1 MPALNSGSISV
12 GARFRQL
19 LAYRELVANLTARDL
34 KLRYKRS
41 VLGVAWSFLNPI
53 LMMAIYTIVFSLLLR
68 AVKAEN
74 YWALVLSG
82 VLTWTFFS
90 NSLVSASAAFVRN
103 PNLITKVAF
112 PLEALPISAVL
123 AQFVNFLITLGL
135 LLVILVGGGIH
146 LGPSLLL
153 LPVVVVSQLAF
164 TLGLAILLA
173 SVTVHL
179 RDLEHLVGIGLTAL
193 FYVSPVLYPLDAAAL
208 PASAARFLPWLRLNP
223 VAWYLDNYHSILYY
237 GTWPDPT
244 MLGLSV
250 TAGIVVLGGSYLVF
264 NRLRPRLPESI

>member
-1 MPALNSGSISV
+1 MSIS
-12 GARFRQL
+12 ARFREL
-19 LAYRELVANLTARDL
+19 LAYRELVVNLTARDL

-41 VLGVAWSFLNPI
+41 VLGVAWSFLNPV
-53 LMMAIYTIVFSLLLR
+53 LMMAIYTVVFSLLLR

-123 AQFVNFLITLGL
+123 AQFVNFLITLAL
-135 LLVILVGGGIH
+135 LLVILVGGRID

-153 LPVVVVSQLAF
+153 LPLVVVSQLAF

-173 SVTVHL
+173 TVTVHL
-179 RDLEHLVGIGLTAL
+179 RDVEHLVGIALTAL
-193 FYVSPVLYPLDAAAL
+193 FYISPVLYPLDAAAL

-223 VAWYLDNYHSILYY
+223 LAWYLDCYHSILYH
-237 GTWPDPT
+237 GTWPDPL

-250 TAGIVVLGGSYLVF
+250 GAGIVVLGSSYAVF